1 MVCTYVTD
9 VARRAMLS
17 ARKIHLAAGLK
28 VSGLGL
34 RKAELDFH
42 ILRYVAVSAISS
54 IETGLA
60 YVGIV
65 KIKIPEGFRIDYTFT
80 KWQVIVFYVGASTT
94 MALGLLNLFISGFL
108 VVGAQGLTLRGPP
121 NSLAR
126 CGRALLASRLSC
138 SNPLLASLSRPT
150 HTGA

>member
-1 MVCTYVTD
+1 MHFRNGRVL
-9 VARRAMLS
+9 ARRAMLS

-126 CGRALLASRLSC
+126 CGPLAPLASP
-138 SNPLLASLSRPT
+138 PLLL
-150 HTGA
+150 